1 MKVESTSGLD
11 DDDEPMIPVAGDVMK
26 SGGDGLVGD
35 VMWQLV
41 WRKRS
46 AADGGVFACRCILLS
61 RPCVTARRLVPAAL
75 SRFRRFVHRSISVC
89 MFTRPL
95 IPVFRRHAAT

>member
-41 WRKRS
+41 
-46 AADGGVFACRCILLS
+46 
-61 RPCVTARRLVPAAL
+61 
-75 SRFRRFVHRSISVC
+75 
-89 MFTRPL
+89 
-95 IPVFRRHAAT
+95 